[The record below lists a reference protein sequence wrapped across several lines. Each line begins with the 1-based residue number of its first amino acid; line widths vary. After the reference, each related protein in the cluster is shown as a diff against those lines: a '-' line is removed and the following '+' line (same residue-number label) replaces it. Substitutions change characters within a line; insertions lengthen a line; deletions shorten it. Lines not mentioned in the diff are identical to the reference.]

1 MVLPAYIDEE
11 TGAITDGEAWV
22 AITSTLP
29 GSATASITFTST
41 DDGQVGD
48 FSQYMDLVVL
58 AYARSD
64 YDIKET
70 SIYTRINGNSASVY
84 TTSKFQGDGSSANP
98 GSFTWTGAQFTGIP
112 GAQATANAFCAGI
125 VEYLD
130 INSGKY
136 ITILGQGASNQDGGS
151 TYGKIDLWVVTVQSQ
166 ASVSSV
172 YLACSSGDFVA
183 GSRFDLFG
191 VLPRMVA

>member
-41 DDGQVGD
+41 NDGQVGD

-58 AYARSD
+58 VYARSD

-84 TTSKFQGDGSSANP
+84 TTSKFQGDGSGANS
-98 GSFTWTGAQFTGIP
+98 GGFTWTGAQFTGVP
-112 GAQATANAFCAGI
+112 GLTATANAFCAAI
-125 VEYLD
+125 VQYLD

-136 ITILGQGASNQDGGS
+136 ITILGQGASNQDDGS
-151 TYGKIDLWVVTVQSQ
+151 NQGKVDIWVVTVQSE